1 MTMSF
6 AAIGSLGGGLNSDS
20 MDAAVKR
27 GIDFIGADGGST
39 DLGPGPLAG
48 NGTIHAEAPTRHDL
62 ELALRSASEARVPL
76 LVGSCG
82 TSGRDWGVDW
92 IAGMVRDWA
101 HAEGKSL
108 RVVKI
113 YTELDNDY
121 IKGKL
126 LAGRLH
132 ALHPPL
138 PYDADTVDRSE
149 RIVAVMG
156 VEAFQHALEMGAD
169 VVLAGRAS
177 DAAIF
182 AAYPI
187 VKGIPPEVA
196 WHAGKTVECGAAAAT
211 PPKLDVVHANLDRDG
226 FEIEAMDENLRCT
239 PMSVAAFQLYE
250 SADPFRLTQPSG
262 VLDTTDTRYD
272 PISDRAVRVSGARF
286 EPSDGYTLKIEGVE
300 FVGWRKFFILSV
312 RDTVI
317 IEHFEEWLELAVAS
331 AMKRVREEQSPE
343 LLEQTDIRVH
353 PYGVSGTMGEWEST
367 PMLEGHEALLL
378 VHVTSRD
385 PEVAETVA
393 NIVWYTILH
402 QPTPHAMG
410 YPTLAF
416 MHAPAVVD
424 LGKVYAFN
432 ANHVIDVES
441 PIEPFRF
448 EIEEVNGR

>member
-1 MTMSF
+1 MTLSF
-6 AAIGSLGGGLNSDS
+6 AAIGSLGGGLNSAS

-27 GIDFIGADGGST
+27 GIDFVGADGGST
-39 DLGPGPLAG
+39 DIGPSALAG
-48 NGTIHAEAPTRHDL
+48 SGTIHPEATTRHDL
-62 ELALRSASEARVPL
+62 ELALRSASEAGVPL

-82 TSGRDWGVDW
+82 SSGRDWGVDW

-101 HAEGKSL
+101 RAEGRSL

-113 YTELDNDY
+113 YTELDKDY
-121 IKGKL
+121 VKGKL
-126 LAGRLH
+126 RDGKLH
-132 ALHPPL
+132 ALHPQL

-149 RIVAVMG
+149 RIVAMMG

-187 VKGIPPEVA
+187 AKGIAPEVA
-196 WHAGKTVECGAAAAT
+196 WHAGKTAECGAAAAT
-211 PPKLDVVHANLDRDG
+211 PPKLDCVHVRLNEDSFD
-226 FEIEAMDENLRCT
+226 IEAMDENLRCT

-250 SADPFRLTQPSG
+250 SADPFRLIQPSG
-262 VLDTTDTRYD
+262 VLDTTDTRYE

-286 EPSDGYTLKIEGVE
+286 EPRDGYTLKIEGVE
-300 FVGWRKFFILSV
+300 YVGWRKLGILSV

-317 IEHFEEWLELAVAS
+317 IEHFDEWLESAVEMAR
-331 AMKRVREEQSPE
+331 KRVREEQSAE

-353 PYGVSGTMGEWEST
+353 PYGVSGTMGEWEQT
-367 PMLEGHEALLL
+367 PTLQGHEALLL
-378 VHVTSRD
+378 VDVTSKD

-393 NIVWYTILH
+393 NIVWYTLLH

-416 MHAPAVVD
+416 MYAPPVLD
-424 LGKVYAFN
+424 LGKVHAFN

-448 EIEEVNGR
+448 VIEEVNG